1 MNLGVPAYLPS
12 RPSAVER
19 EKAIA
24 ALNAS
29 RAAERLSLDTFSAR
43 VELALTATS
52 RSQLTELLADLPGHR
67 SLGTYLLNAVSRT
80 SAWIARVELAWR
92 QARLPQLP
100 LPQRENVTLGRSHNC
115 DCVVID
121 SSVSRRHA
129 SLRREGAKWWLSDL
143 DSMNGTFLNGWRIA
157 GDAEV
162 RAGDT
167 IALGRVEYRLT
178 HGLS

>member
-1 MNLGVPAYLPS
+1 VSFGAPASLPS

-43 VELALTATS
+43 VELALAATS
-52 RSQLTELLADLPGHR
+52 KSQLTELLADLPGHR
-67 SLGTYLLNAVSRT
+67 SLGVFLLNAVSRV
-80 SAWIARVELAWR
+80 SAWTARLELAWR

-100 LPQRENVTLGRSHNC
+100 LPLREDVTLGRSHNC

-121 SSVSRRHA
+121 PSVSRQHA
-129 SLRREGAKWWLSDL
+129 ALRRDGAKWWLSDL
-143 DSMNGTFLNGWRIA
+143 GSMNGTYLNGWRIA
-157 GDAEV
+157 GDVEV

-167 IALGRVEYRLT
+167 IALGQAEYRLT
-178 HGLS
+178 HGMS